1 MADKTIIALRE
12 TAEAYAEAVRTT
24 QRFFDRLEDTTDPSV
39 LVEYAN
45 LVEREKAASEARLD
59 ALEAAGIEVPSIDE
73 SDPDN

>member
-12 TAEAYAEAVRTT
+12 ASAAYAEAVRTT
-24 QRFFDRLEDTTDPSV
+24 QRYFDRLEDSEDPSV

-45 LVEREKAASEARLD
+45 LVEREKEAQQARLD

>member
-12 TAEAYAEAVRTT
+12 ASAAYAEAVRTT
-24 QRFFDRLEDTTDPSV
+24 QRYFDRLEDSEDPAV

-45 LVEREKAASEARLD
+45 LVEREKEAQQARLD